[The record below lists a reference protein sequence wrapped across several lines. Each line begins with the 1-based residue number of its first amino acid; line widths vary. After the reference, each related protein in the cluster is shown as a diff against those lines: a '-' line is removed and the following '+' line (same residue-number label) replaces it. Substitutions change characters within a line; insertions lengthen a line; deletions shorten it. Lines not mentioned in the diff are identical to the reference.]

1 MAHRHVEAELTLGL
15 GDALLLYTDG
25 LVERRG
31 EVIDIGI
38 DRLADRL
45 ASGFT
50 SAEEAC
56 ERIVSELAQN
66 LSDDVA
72 ILAVTRTAMA
82 GEQLHTVVRAHP
94 VRLSEVRRRLTAWLT
109 AHGATREE
117 ANDIVLATHEAAM
130 NAIEHAYGPG
140 DAEISVSAA
149 LRKGSV
155 EISIHDSGRW
165 RESRSQHRGRGRSI
179 MSSLMDDVAIDSG
192 PAGSTVRLRRHLDDP
207 GSG

>member
-1 MAHRHVEAELTLGL
+1 M
-15 GDALLLYTDG
+15 
-25 LVERRG
+25 
-31 EVIDIGI
+31 
-38 DRLADRL
+38 
-45 ASGFT
+45 
-50 SAEEAC
+50 
-56 ERIVSELAQN
+56 
-66 LSDDVA
+66 
-72 ILAVTRTAMA
+72 
-82 GEQLHTVVRAHP
+82 
-94 VRLSEVRRRLTAWLT
+94 RRRLTAWLT

-149 LRKGSV
+149 LSEGSV